1 MNILDGN
8 LEAVKTSGFMYGDLS
23 GKVLA
28 KIFVDDAIG
37 SSEEGEDMGY
47 EVLISVL

>member
-1 MNILDGN
+1 MNILGGD
-8 LEAVKTSGFMYGDLS
+8 LKAIKTSGFWHGDLS

-37 SSEEGEDMGY
+37 SSEEGKDVGY
-47 EVLISVL
+47 KVSFVVL